1 MRRVLSSYKYSASL
15 RFLSS
20 CMFSIFRKSPAVFS
34 FAGDPFSLFKSDGFY
49 RRFSFKFGRISAAF
63 VLKSVGIY
71 GKIL

>member
-1 MRRVLSSYKYSASL
+1 MGRVLSSYLFGTSL
-15 RFLSS
+15 RFLPSR
-20 CMFSIFRKSPAVFS
+20 IVPKTRKSPAVFS
-34 FAGDPFSLFKSDGFY
+34 FAGTIFSLFKSDGFY